1 MNVDIDR
8 AQVLLHE
15 LALVLGVSIS
25 APASVAEKI
34 DVPAGTR
41 TIAWG
46 AKVSQT
52 FRNRVCWIADVLG
65 FNVNWLMAVMAFES
79 GRSFRADVRNPQSS
93 ATGLI
98 QFMDA
103 TAKGL
108 GTTTQA
114 LGKMTP
120 EDQLTYVFRYFE
132 NITAAFGPIRSLA
145 DCYMAVLWPKGVGK
159 TPDHVIFAPGTAAYR
174 VNKGLDLDGDG
185 DVEVHEAVSKIE
197 NLLSEGCR
205 DGNVWTGAVDTGVR
219 T

>member
-1 MNVDIDR
+1 MSVDIER
-8 AQVLLHE
+8 VRVLTRE
-15 LALVLGVSIS
+15 LALTLGMSIS
-25 APASVAEKI
+25 APAIVGEKI
-34 DVPAGTR
+34 DAPTGTR

-52 FRNRVCWIADVLG
+52 FRNRACWIADVLG

-114 LGKMTP
+114 LAKMTP

-132 NITAAFGPIRSLA
+132 NITKAFGPIRSLA

-185 DVEVHEAVSKIE
+185 DVEIREAVSIIE
-197 NLLSEGCR
+197 NLLTEGCQA
-205 DGNVWTGAVDTGVR
+205 GKVWTGAVDTGVKA
-219 T
+219 